1 MGMCGKCGKMCG
13 ILMLAVGLL
22 WVVTD
27 MNMVALPIKGATWLG
42 VFLLVVGAITVFMKC
57 PECEGCC
64 GK

>member
-13 ILMLAVGLL
+13 IMMLVVGLL

-27 MNMVALPIKGATWLG
+27 LKMVALPIMGSTWLG
-42 VFLLVVGAITVFMKC
+42 VFLLVVGAIMAFMKC